1 MSDQTKVVPL
11 RELQPGKDIARST
24 AVAGPSPCNHG
35 QISELADMNP
45 LHYGQRREALAKELG
60 TPLAFLDL
68 EYRERRKRAAGQEA
82 EEEDSFLKD
91 PEAWPDPVDGAGVL
105 DLLSETATSHIV
117 LPDGTAEALALW
129 VLFSHAHDC
138 FDVSPVLGITS
149 PTPECGKTTVL
160 TFLGAVV
167 PRPLPAANITPA
179 AVFRAV
185 EKWSPTL
192 LIDEADTFLRDN
204 NELRGILNSGHQR
217 RNAYVVRTVG
227 EDHEPKRFRTWAPKA
242 VALIGKLP
250 ATLSSRAVHIEMRR
264 KTAAERV
271 TPLRL
276 DRLGHLEQLQRQA
289 ARWAQD
295 NVHALRQADP
305 QMPPTLH
312 GRTADNWRPL
322 LAIADLVGERWAER
336 ARCIAAKLNSEQV
349 EETAGVMLLEDIRA
363 YFEELSKDECN
374 SAELVAWLVDREDR
388 PWCEWKAGRPLT
400 QRQLARLLEPF
411 GISPRQIWKGRN
423 LRGYEK
429 GQFPD
434 AFTRYLGVR
443 GNRSAS
449 PLDLNETAIFPHF
462 DPLEVGVTLADREA
476 KKPRNPADSS
486 VLADR
491 NPPEGRLGD
500 RDPFASLRDESLK
513 LQPALAGIENPK
525 QFPKDFGK
533 NGGA

>member
-1 MSDQTKVVPL
+1 MTIHHLKP
-11 RELQPGKDIARST
+11 EKAIAAAIDAAEEVESL
-24 AVAGPSPCNHG
+24 A
-35 QISELADMNP
+35 ELANFSP
-45 LHYGQRREALAKELG
+45 VQYGQRREALAEQLNIN
-60 TPLAFLDL
+60 LAFLDQ
-68 EYRERRKRAAGQEA
+68 EYRERRKHAKGQEV
-82 EEEDSFLKD
+82 EQDESFLRD
-91 PEAWPDPVDGAGVL
+91 PDPWLEPVNGA
-105 DLLSETATSHIV
+105 DLLNALCEMAKSHLV

-185 EKWSPTL
+185 EKWSPTV

-227 EDHEPKRFRTWAPKA
+227 EDHEPKRFRTWGPKA

-250 ATLSSRAVHIEMRR
+250 ATLSSRAIHIEMRR

-289 ARWAQD
+289 ARWAED
-295 NVHALRQADP
+295 NVHAVRQADP
-305 QMPPTLH
+305 QMPTTLH
-312 GRTADNWRPL
+312 GRAADNWRPL
-322 LAIADLVGERWAER
+322 IAIADLAGERWAER
-336 ARCIAAKLNSEQV
+336 ARGIAAKLNAEQV
-349 EETAGVMLLEDIRA
+349 EETVGVMLLEDIRA
-363 YFEELSKDECN
+363 YFEEPGKDECN
-374 SAELVAWLVDREDR
+374 SADLVAWLVDREDR

-411 GISPRQIWKGRN
+411 GISPKQIWKGRN

-429 GQFPD
+429 GQFSD
-434 AFTRYLGVR
+434 AFTRYLGVW

-449 PLDLNETAIFPHF
+449 PLDTNETAIFSDF
-462 DPLEVGVTLADREA
+462 DPLEADLVLADPEA
-476 KKPRNPADSS
+476 KKPS
-486 VLADR
+486 
-491 NPPEGRLGD
+491 GFCRL
-500 RDPFASLRDESLK
+500 
-513 LQPALAGIENPK
+513 
-525 QFPKDFGK
+525 
-533 NGGA
+533 

>member
-1 MSDQTKVVPL
+1 MSPVQ
-11 RELQPGKDIARST
+11 
-24 AVAGPSPCNHG
+24 
-35 QISELADMNP
+35 
-45 LHYGQRREALAKELG
+45 YGQRRGALAKALG
-60 TPLAFLDL
+60 TSLAFLDQ
-68 EYRERRKRAAGQEA
+68 EYHERRKRADGREA
-82 EEEDSFLKD
+82 EVGDSFLQD
-91 PEAWPDPVDGAGVL
+91 PDPWLEPVDVA
-105 DLLSETATSHIV
+105 DLLNVLCKTAKSHLV
-117 LPDGTAEALALW
+117 LPDGAAEALALW

-138 FDVSPVLGITS
+138 FDISPVLGITS

-160 TFLGAVV
+160 TFLGAVA

-185 EKWSPTL
+185 EKWSPTV

-227 EDHEPKRFRTWAPKA
+227 EDHEPKRFRTWGPKA

-250 ATLSSRAVHIEMRR
+250 ATLSSRAIHIEMRR

-276 DRLGHLEQLQRQA
+276 DRLEHLERLQRQA

-305 QMPPTLH
+305 QMPTSLH

-322 LAIADLVGERWAER
+322 IAIADSAGKTWADRVRGIAEKLTSER
-336 ARCIAAKLNSEQV
+336 V
-349 EETAGVMLLEDIRA
+349 EETAGVMLLEDISA
-363 YFEELSKDECN
+363 HFEEVSKDECN
-374 SAELVAWLVDREDR
+374 SADLVAWLVDREDR
-388 PWCEWKAGRPLT
+388 PWCEWRGGKPLT

-411 GISPRQIWKGRN
+411 GISPKQIWKGRN

-429 GQFPD
+429 RQFSD
-434 AFTRYLGVR
+434 AFTRYLGLC

-449 PLDLNETAIFPHF
+449 PLDLNQSAIFCDF
-462 DPLEVGVTLADREA
+462 DPLASPLLLADRAA
-476 KKPRNPADSS
+476 KKPRNAADSS

-491 NPPEGRLGD
+491 NPPEGDFGD
-500 RDPFASLRDESLK
+500 GDPFASLRDESLK
-513 LQPALAGIENPK
+513 LKPRLVGIEEPN
-525 QFPKDFGK
+525 QFPDDFGK

>member
-449 PLDLNETAIFPHF
+449 PLDLNETAIFSHF
-462 DPLEVGVTLADREA
+462 DPLEAGVTLADREA

-500 RDPFASLRDESLK
+500 SDPFASLRDESLK